1 MPKRIMN
8 MGKITQGGGI
18 ILFHK
23 NQLALYFIHVSY
35 LNKFKKG
42 RILFRAAACCC
53 YNFFY
58 TVCDHY

>member
-1 MPKRIMN
+1 MN
-8 MGKITQGGGI
+8 IGKSAQNDWD

-42 RILFRAAACCC
+42 RILFSCCC
-53 YNFFY
+53 LLLLQLLLHGVRPLLNKN
-58 TVCDHY
+58 